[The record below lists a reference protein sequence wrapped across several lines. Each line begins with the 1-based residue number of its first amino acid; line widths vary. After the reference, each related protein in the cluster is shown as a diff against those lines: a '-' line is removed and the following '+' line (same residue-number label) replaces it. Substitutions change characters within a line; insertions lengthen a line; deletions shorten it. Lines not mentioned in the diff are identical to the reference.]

1 MRMPAAQ
8 GQCRISFSPM
18 SGQVPMRR
26 LPIRGCCL
34 GGCADRPPF
43 SRLLG
48 KPCAFTLIELLVV
61 IAILALLAT
70 LLLPV
75 LTQGKVAA
83 RRIKC
88 VSNLRQ
94 LGLATQLYWDDYQ
107 GFAFKYAGP
116 FSNGGQTYW
125 FGWLQNGPDG
135 SRAFDATR
143 GKLHPYLQGR
153 GVELCPSL
161 NYGDTKFKL
170 KATAAA
176 YGYGYNLLLSTP
188 LNRPSLLIARV
199 TDPSATVI
207 LSDAGQVNTFQ
218 PPASASNP
226 MLEEFFYVGTNT
238 TEATAHFRHR
248 QTAQAV
254 FCDGHVDR
262 EKPQPGSLDLRVAG
276 QTVGRLRP
284 EILVVP

>member
-1 MRMPAAQ
+1 MPT
-8 GQCRISFSPM
+8 
-18 SGQVPMRR
+18 RR
-26 LPIRGCCL
+26 LPTRGGDQRDL
-34 GGCADRPPF
+34 SGRSSF
-43 SRLLG
+43 SRLLSR
-48 KPCAFTLIELLVV
+48 PRAFTLIELLVV

-70 LLLPV
+70 LLLPA
-75 LTQGKVAA
+75 LTQGKLAA

-107 GFAFKYAGP
+107 GFAFKYGGP
-116 FSNGGQTYW
+116 LTNNGHTYW

-135 SRAFDATR
+135 SRAFDATQ
-143 GKLHPYLQGR
+143 GKLYPYLQGR

-161 NYGDTKFKL
+161 NYGDAKFKL

-188 LNRPSLLIARV
+188 LNRPSLVIARV

-218 PPASASNP
+218 PPASPSNP
-226 MLEEFFYVGTNT
+226 MLEEFFYVGTNI

-248 QTAQAV
+248 ATAQAV

-276 QTVGRLRP
+276 QIVGRLRP